1 MAKSRVIFRCTNC
14 GGQAPRWEGRCSSC
28 GEWNT
33 LEEESLQPPEAHG
46 RVAQVDPAPAL
57 PIAEV
62 DATQH
67 VPRPT
72 GVGEFDRVLGG
83 GLVAGSTSLLGGEP
97 GIGKSTLLLQA
108 AAGLTGAGATVLYI
122 SAEEG
127 AAQVRQRAE
136 RLGALRPRLLLSA
149 ESRLPVV
156 AATIAAAQPDVVIV
170 DSVQT
175 VYDPEVSSAPGSVVQ
190 VRGVAHD
197 LARIAAATGT
207 AIMLVGHVTKDGSLA
222 GPRALEHLVDTVL
235 SFEGDRH
242 HALRFL
248 RAVKHRYGPTDELGV
263 FEMGG
268 TGLQPVEDA
277 AGLFLADRRAGV
289 AGSVVAPLLD
299 GARPLLVE
307 LQALTVRL
315 APGTQTAARSPFRSA
330 QGFDRSRL
338 DLLLAVL
345 QQRAGISSHAHD
357 VFVSGVGGARLAEPG
372 ADLAVMLA
380 VASSLSGDATPSDL
394 VVFGEVGLAGEVR
407 QVRNMS
413 RRLAEAARLGFT
425 RALVP
430 VLAPEPPPGIEA
442 VRVATVAEAVAV
454 ALPGGQPPGPRLVGR

>member
-1 MAKSRVIFRCTNC
+1 M
-14 GGQAPRWEGRCSSC
+14 
-28 GEWNT
+28 
-33 LEEESLQPPEAHG
+33 
-46 RVAQVDPAPAL
+46 
-57 PIAEV
+57 
-62 DATQH
+62 
-67 VPRPT
+67 
-72 GVGEFDRVLGG
+72 
-83 GLVAGSTSLLGGEP
+83 
-97 GIGKSTLLLQA
+97 
-108 AAGLTGAGATVLYI
+108 
-122 SAEEG
+122 
-127 AAQVRQRAE
+127 
-136 RLGALRPRLLLSA
+136 
-149 ESRLPVV
+149 
-156 AATIAAAQPDVVIV
+156 
-170 DSVQT
+170 
-175 VYDPEVSSAPGSVVQ
+175 
-190 VRGVAHD
+190 
-197 LARIAAATGT
+197 
-207 AIMLVGHVTKDGSLA
+207 
-222 GPRALEHLVDTVL
+222 
-235 SFEGDRH
+235 
-242 HALRFL
+242 
-248 RAVKHRYGPTDELGV
+248 
-263 FEMGG
+263 
-268 TGLQPVEDA
+268 
-277 AGLFLADRRAGV
+277 
-289 AGSVVAPLLD
+289 VAPLLD